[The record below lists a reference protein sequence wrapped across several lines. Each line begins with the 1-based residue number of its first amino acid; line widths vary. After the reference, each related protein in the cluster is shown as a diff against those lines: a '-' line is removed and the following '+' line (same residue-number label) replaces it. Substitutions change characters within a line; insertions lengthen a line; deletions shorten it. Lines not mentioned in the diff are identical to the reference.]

1 MARATV
7 IDRGLEQVVRNSRAL
22 QGRGVK
28 IGVQSD
34 AGRDPDSGVSLVD
47 IAIINEYGTDT
58 IPARPAMRDFF
69 EKNRD
74 TIGRAMDAAAAHVQD
89 GRMSPGVALGQLGE
103 LVAGGQK
110 AHVQASKSWATPNAP
125 ATVRRKG
132 SDTPLIDDGVLVNAI
147 RAQVVDA

>member
-47 IAIINEYGTDT
+47 IAVINEYGTDT

-69 EKNRD
+69 EKNRA
-74 TIGRAMDAAAAHVQD
+74 TIERAMDAAATQVQD
-89 GRMSPGVALGQLGE
+89 GRMSPDVALGRLGE
-103 LVAGGQK
+103 LVVGGQK
-110 AHVQASKSWATPNAP
+110 AHFQASSSWAVPNAP

-132 SDTPLIDDGVLVNAI
+132 SSTPLIDDGVLVNAI
-147 RAQVVDA
+147 RAKVVDA